1 MGYESITSRHLAQKR
16 LLAAL
21 LGGVSW
27 AERMLDDGTTHAVF
41 IEPLAPVAA
50 GTAGT
55 AGTAGRADSKQRTA
69 NSGQQTADGGR
80 RTARLSER
88 GNIAQPSKSRPSPQ
102 SGLQPSAKP
111 IKNAKQRILEYRQ
124 ALPSTAKPQ
133 ATSIIHAKS
142 PER

>member
-1 MGYESITSRHLAQKR
+1 MRQMQNPGQREEPSKIGKTDSQTAHR
-16 LLAAL
+16 
-21 LGGVSW
+21 SSS
-27 AERMLDDGTTHAVF
+27 TTPTPPSSSSSAREF
-41 IEPLAPVAA
+41 LWQPGQPGE
-50 GTAGT
+50 
-55 AGTAGRADSKQRTA
+55 RTA
-69 NSGQQTADGGR
+69 NSKQRTADGGR

-88 GNIAQPSKSRPSPQ
+88 VNIAQPSKSRPSPQ